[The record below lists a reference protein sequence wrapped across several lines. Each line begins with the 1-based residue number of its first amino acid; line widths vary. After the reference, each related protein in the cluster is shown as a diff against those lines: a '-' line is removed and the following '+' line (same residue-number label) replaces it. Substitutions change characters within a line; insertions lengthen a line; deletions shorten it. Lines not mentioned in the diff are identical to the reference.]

1 MDQVETK
8 PERLCYT
15 CSLMEAVNTSRYPM
29 RRVVGT
35 WWPLAASWIMM
46 SLEGP
51 AVSAVIA
58 RLAKPEINLAAYSIV
73 FSLALIVESPI
84 IMLLAAS
91 TALSKDWDSFTR
103 LRRYMMVAGGLLT
116 TLHIIVA
123 FTPLFD
129 FIVRDVIGAP
139 GEILEPARAGFRI
152 LLPWTWSIAFRR
164 FNQGVLI
171 RFGRSQIV
179 GIGTI
184 IRLAAN
190 LVVLSTG
197 YLLKNF
203 DGIVV
208 GASAISLG
216 VMSEAVYVGLAVR
229 PVLRGPLKQVPPV
242 EQPIT
247 LQGFFQFYIPLLMT
261 SLLFLLAQPIGNA
274 AVSRMPMP
282 LESLAVWPV
291 LSGLVFLFRSLGM
304 AYNEVVVALLD
315 EPQASGPLW
324 RFTAWL
330 AGSTSLVLFIVTATP
345 VARVWFERISALP
358 PNLTELARASL
369 WFALPQPALAA
380 LQSWYQGVILTG
392 KRTRGISEAVVIY
405 LVSIVGLLAGFVLWG
420 GMIGLHAVMAVM
432 GISMVLQTFWLWLRS
447 RSVLKEIAARD
458 AAREGTGVSPQIRA
472 INMPG

>member
-1 MDQVETK
+1 MGTVHPLK
-8 PERLCYT
+8 
-15 CSLMEAVNTSRYPM
+15 YPM
-29 RRVVGT
+29 RRVVDT

-51 AVSAVIA
+51 AVSAVVA
-58 RLAKPEINLAAYSIV
+58 RLANPEINLAAYSIV

-103 LRRYMMVAGGLLT
+103 LRRYMMTAGALLT
-116 TLHIIVA
+116 TIHLLVA

-129 FIVRDVIGAP
+129 IIVRDIIGAP
-139 GEILEPARAGFRI
+139 GEILEPARIGFRI

-179 GIGTI
+179 GTGTI
-184 IRLAAN
+184 VRLAAN
-190 LVVLSTG
+190 LIVLSIG
-197 YLLKNF
+197 YLLQNV
-203 DGIVV
+203 DGIVLGTLAV
-208 GASAISLG
+208 SAG
-216 VMSEAVYVGLAVR
+216 VMGEAGYVGLAVR
-229 PVLRGPLKQVPPV
+229 PVLRGPLKLVPPQ

-247 LQGFFQFYIPLLMT
+247 LQGFFQFYIPLVMT

-274 AVSRMPMP
+274 AVSRMPMA

-291 LSGLVFLFRSLGM
+291 ISGLVFLFRSLGM

-315 EPQASGPLW
+315 EPLASGALW

-330 AGSTSLVLFIVTATP
+330 AGLTSLVLFIVTVTP
-345 VARVWFERISALP
+345 IARFWFERLSALP
-358 PNLTELARASL
+358 PDLTALAQGGL
-369 WFALPQPALAA
+369 WFAIPQPAMAF
-380 LQSWYQGVILTG
+380 LQSWYQGAILNG

-405 LVSIVGLLAGFVLWG
+405 LVSIVGLLAGFVLWS

-432 GISMVLQTFWLWLRS
+432 GISMALQTFWLWLRS
-447 RSVLKEIAARD
+447 RSIIQEIVSRD
-458 AAREGTGVSPQIRA
+458 TAMEGSGVSPQIRA
-472 INMPG
+472 TNIPG

>member
-1 MDQVETK
+1 
-8 PERLCYT
+8 
-15 CSLMEAVNTSRYPM
+15 M
-29 RRVVGT
+29 RRVVQT
-35 WWPLAASWIMM
+35 WWPLAASWMMM

-51 AVSAVIA
+51 AVGAVIA
-58 RLAKPEINLAAYSIV
+58 RLVNPEINLASYSIV

-91 TALSKDWDSFTR
+91 TVLSKDWDSFTR
-103 LRRYMMVAGGLLT
+103 LRRYMMTAGGLLT
-116 TLHIIVA
+116 TFHLLVA

-139 GEILEPARAGFRI
+139 GEILEPARVGFRI

-171 RFGRSQIV
+171 RFGRSQTV
-179 GIGTI
+179 GTGTI
-184 IRLAAN
+184 VRLVAN
-190 LVVLSTG
+190 LLVLSIG
-197 YLLKNF
+197 YLLKNI

-208 GASAISLG
+208 GTSAISAG
-216 VMSEAVYVGLAVR
+216 VMSEAVYAGLAVR
-229 PVLRGPLKQVPPV
+229 PVLRGPLKLVPPV

-247 LQGFFQFYIPLLMT
+247 LRGFFQFYIPLVMT

-274 AVSRMPMP
+274 AVSRMPMA

-291 LSGLVFLFRSLGM
+291 ISGLVFLFRSLGV

-315 EPQASGPLW
+315 EPLASGALW

-330 AGSTSLVLFIVTATP
+330 AGLTSIVLFIVTATP
-345 VARVWFERISALP
+345 IARFWFERISALP
-358 PNLTELARASL
+358 PNLAELAQAGL
-369 WFALPQPALAA
+369 WFALPQPALAF
-380 LQSWYQGVILTG
+380 LQSWYQGTILYG

-420 GMIGLHAVMAVM
+420 GMTGLHAVMAAM
-432 GISMVLQTFWLWLRS
+432 GISLALQTFWLWLRS
-447 RSVLKEIAARD
+447 RSVLKEIATRD
-458 AAREGTGVSPQIRA
+458 AAMEGSGKSPQIRA
-472 INMPG
+472 TNIPG